1 MRVNNSGA
9 ATGIHKSSSAAGS
22 AKGKQTSAG
31 KGRDS
36 VQVSDSASLRE
47 KAQIMLADMSPVRM
61 ERIEEIRDALEK
73 GTYTQDSHK
82 VATQIVANALAEH
95 PWS

>member
-9 ATGIHKSSSAAGS
+9 AAGIHKNSAAGT
-22 AKGKQTSAG
+22 AKGKQASSTG
-31 KGRDS
+31 KGCDS
-36 VQVSDSASLRE
+36 VQVTDSASLRE
-47 KAQIMLADMSPVRM
+47 KAQVMLADISPVRM

-73 GTYTQDSHK
+73 GTYSQDSRK